1 MTLRHFHI
9 FSTVCKKES
18 ITKAAEELNMAQPAV
33 SFAIRELESYYGTK
47 LFERMNRRLYITD
60 AGKQLLV
67 YADSVLAQCNE
78 AKDVLSDINAMTQ
91 IRLGA
96 NVSVGNSW
104 LQNCIDGFEKIH
116 PEIPIY
122 TSVQN
127 SSQLEKQLLYNNL
140 DFAFMDEPKEEKHF
154 ICKLICKDEMALA
167 CASEYPLSSVI
178 KLDDLYQVPLLI
190 RETGSGSRKPLEQ
203 IMNYHANYHPNI
215 VMESISTMSLIE
227 ACKSGR
233 GVLILPKSVLLPFF
247 ANNILKEVHI
257 NDQTFERNYFLV
269 YHKSKFLTRSMQSF
283 REYIDTEYSCSFQ

>member
-140 DFAFMDEPKEEKHF
+140 DFAFM
-154 ICKLICKDEMALA
+154 
-167 CASEYPLSSVI
+167 I
-178 KLDDLYQVPLLI
+178 KPW
-190 RETGSGSRKPLEQ
+190 
-203 IMNYHANYHPNI
+203 
-215 VMESISTMSLIE
+215 
-227 ACKSGR
+227 
-233 GVLILPKSVLLPFF
+233 
-247 ANNILKEVHI
+247 
-257 NDQTFERNYFLV
+257 
-269 YHKSKFLTRSMQSF
+269 
-283 REYIDTEYSCSFQ
+283 

>member
-140 DFAFMDEPKEEKHF
+140 DFAFMDEPKEE
-154 ICKLICKDEMALA
+154 
-167 CASEYPLSSVI
+167 
-178 KLDDLYQVPLLI
+178 
-190 RETGSGSRKPLEQ
+190 
-203 IMNYHANYHPNI
+203 
-215 VMESISTMSLIE
+215 ST
-227 ACKSGR
+227 
-233 GVLILPKSVLLPFF
+233 
-247 ANNILKEVHI
+247 
-257 NDQTFERNYFLV
+257 
-269 YHKSKFLTRSMQSF
+269 SF
-283 REYIDTEYSCSFQ
+283 VN

>member
-127 SSQLEKQLLYNNL
+127 SSQLENSFYT
-140 DFAFMDEPKEEKHF
+140 
-154 ICKLICKDEMALA
+154 II
-167 CASEYPLSSVI
+167 
-178 KLDDLYQVPLLI
+178 
-190 RETGSGSRKPLEQ
+190 
-203 IMNYHANYHPNI
+203 
-215 VMESISTMSLIE
+215 
-227 ACKSGR
+227 
-233 GVLILPKSVLLPFF
+233 LILRSWMNQKKKS
-247 ANNILKEVHI
+247 
-257 NDQTFERNYFLV
+257 T
-269 YHKSKFLTRSMQSF
+269 SF
-283 REYIDTEYSCSFQ
+283 VN